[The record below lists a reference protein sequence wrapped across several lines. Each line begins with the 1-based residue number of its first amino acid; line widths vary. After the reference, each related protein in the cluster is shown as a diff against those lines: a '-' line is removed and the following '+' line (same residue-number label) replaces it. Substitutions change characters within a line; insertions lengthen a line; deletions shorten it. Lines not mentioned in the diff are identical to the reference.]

1 MAEIIKI
8 VCPLLM
14 LFARSATG
22 CWVVR
27 LVSWCEEDSQ
37 YCRPGHGCDGAA
49 AGEVFVLLP
58 RVVITGVG
66 LERADY
72 RQ

>member
-1 MAEIIKI
+1 MSSADALRSIRHGLLGGPSELVGVKKI
-8 VCPLLM
+8 HNI
-14 LFARSATG
+14 AGR
-22 CWVVR
+22 
-27 LVSWCEEDSQ
+27 
-37 YCRPGHGCDGAA
+37 GCDGAA